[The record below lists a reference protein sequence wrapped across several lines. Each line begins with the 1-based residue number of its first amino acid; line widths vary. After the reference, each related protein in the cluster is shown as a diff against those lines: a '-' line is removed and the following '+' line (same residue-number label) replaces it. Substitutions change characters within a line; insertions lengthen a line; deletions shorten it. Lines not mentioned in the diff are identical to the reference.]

1 MSEHLIELRCQR
13 QGDRI
18 HVPGFASASLPFCFH
33 LLHNNISYCWEW
45 ELGRRWGW
53 GGIYTEV
60 IVTSGLRVI
69 VILFLS
75 IGKSKLATN
84 LYRVIVNF
92 SKVIVKV

>member
-1 MSEHLIELRCQR
+1 MSEHLIELRCHR

-18 HVPGFASASLPFCFH
+18 HFPGLASASLPFCFH
-33 LLHNNISYCWEW
+33 LLHNNKHQLLLEW
-45 ELGRRWGW
+45 ELGQRWGW

-60 IVTSGLRVI
+60 IVTSELKVI

-84 LYRVIVNF
+84 L
-92 SKVIVKV
+92 S